1 MKNINNLVYVVVL
14 RKRKKVGEK
23 KGGNCGK
30 LRSNSLICMFQ
41 IKVNHSEKFLL
52 LVEVEGQV
60 SW

>member
-1 MKNINNLVYVVVL
+1 VVL